1 MNFGNITFDEVG
13 DYTYEVQEIAP
24 ETKVEGVTYDETIH
38 TVTIRVTADPN
49 SNGDLVATVDYGNGA
64 ESLTI
69 TNTYA
74 GKTTAH
80 IEATKSFNNWG
91 KADSFTFRLTGKN
104 GAPMPVNA
112 TENKVELNATQNQPT
127 VNFGDITFDS
137 TGDYTYEVQEIAPE
151 TKVEGVTYDE
161 TIHTVTIHVSAD
173 PDSDGDLEATVDYGN
188 GAESLTIT
196 NTYAG
201 KTTAHIDATKSFN
214 NWGKADSFTFRLT
227 GKNGAPMPSGVTG
240 WLC

>member
-1 MNFGNITFDEVG
+1 MNFGDITFDSTG

-69 TNTYA
+69 TNSYA
-74 GKTTAH
+74 GETTAH

-91 KADSFTFRLTGKN
+91 KADSFTFRLTGVDN
-104 GAPMPVNA
+104 APMPVGVTA
-112 TENKVELNATQNQPT
+112 DGYVEGTANNDHKT
-127 VNFGDITFDS
+127 VNFGDITFDKE
-137 TGDYTYEVQEIAPE
+137 GDYEYTVQEIAPE

-161 TIHTVTIHVSAD
+161 TVHTVTIRVTAD
-173 PDSDGDLEATVDYGN
+173 PNSNGDLVATVDYGN
-188 GAESLTIT
+188 GAKSLTIT
-196 NTYAG
+196 NSYAG
-201 KTTAHIDATKSFN
+201 ETTAHIEATKSFN

-227 GKNGAPMPSGVTG
+227 GVDNAPMPCG
-240 WLC
+240 LQ